1 MFSSISGLSQDIHTS
16 ANLVMEQIAEIE
28 FRDAYQNKRKSVY
41 KWRSG
46 DWIVKHSDIARK
58 INAYDEF
65 LGINKTNTRLIK
77 LKSKSYILQETEP
90 VLSQAYYMKGEAL
103 DTIAMFGIGDVDND
117 QIYYASPDYDCDQHL
132 WCRWYSFTEG
142 KAAMIITG
150 PWKIADFTTSGID
163 FGITTLPEFPGQGKP
178 ASSFSGIRLAFVSEF
193 SENPEEAAKFK
204 PEGLFWTNYDG
215 IPRNYVLR

>member
-1 MFSSISGLSQDIHTS
+1 MRNIVFLCIVMFSSISGLSQDIHTS
-16 ANLVMEQIAEIE
+16 DNLVMEQIAEIE

-58 INAYDEF
+58 IHAYDEF

-142 KAAMIITG
+142 KVSILAEAEDKSYEYDLAEYDL
-150 PWKIADFTTSGID
+150 PSFFADNRGFYYIVINKNPNMYVKVD
-163 FGITTLPEFPGQGKP
+163 EKRFYK
-178 ASSFSGIRLAFVSEF
+178 IRL
-193 SENPEEAAKFK
+193 K
-204 PEGLFWTNYDG
+204 
-215 IPRNYVLR
+215 

>member
-1 MFSSISGLSQDIHTS
+1 MRNIVFLCIVMFSSISGLSQDIHTS
-16 ANLVMEQIAEIE
+16 DNLVMEQIAEIE

-132 WCRWYSFTEG
+132 WCRWYSFSEG
-142 KAAMIITG
+142 KVGIFAELEDKSFEYDLAEYDL
-150 PWKIADFTTSGID
+150 PSFFADNRGFYYIVINKNPNMYVNVD
-163 FGITTLPEFPGQGKP
+163 EKRFYK
-178 ASSFSGIRLAFVSEF
+178 IRL
-193 SENPEEAAKFK
+193 K
-204 PEGLFWTNYDG
+204 
-215 IPRNYVLR
+215 

>member
-1 MFSSISGLSQDIHTS
+1 MRNIVFLCIVMFSSISGLSQDIHTS
-16 ANLVMEQIAEIE
+16 DNLVMEQIAEIE

-58 INAYDEF
+58 IHAYDEF

-90 VLSQAYYMKGEAL
+90 VLSQAYYMRGEAL

-132 WCRWYSFTEG
+132 WCRWYSFTDG
-142 KAAMIITG
+142 KVSILAELEDKSFEYDLANYDL
-150 PWKIADFTTSGID
+150 PSFFADNRGFYYIVINKNPNMYVNVD
-163 FGITTLPEFPGQGKP
+163 EKRFYK
-178 ASSFSGIRLAFVSEF
+178 IRL
-193 SENPEEAAKFK
+193 K
-204 PEGLFWTNYDG
+204 
-215 IPRNYVLR
+215 